1 MRAPLKKR
9 IMLENDRIPMMR
21 WEGMSIPLRNGSI
34 EEPLGFVEILHHV
47 GGKMNLRCGE
57 LAVWLVEFCGK
68 AVDQFVERHAGVGLD
83 MLVRGLEHGIGQL
96 GNASRK
102 NKLLGPFGPLLGTF
116 ACPHSHQSISKKAN
130 LWSDEPKMGKTQ
142 KEGVNDG
149 SVFGILGIK
158 SGAATRT
165 WSPGLGLQPASST
178 SREMKRALNL
188 RKDSDG
194 PGAAGDAVF

>member
-1 MRAPLKKR
+1 M
-9 IMLENDRIPMMR
+9 
-21 WEGMSIPLRNGSI
+21 
-34 EEPLGFVEILHHV
+34 
-47 GGKMNLRCGE
+47 
-57 LAVWLVEFCGK
+57 
-68 AVDQFVERHAGVGLD
+68 GLD

-96 GNASRK
+96 GNTSRK
-102 NKLLGPFGPLLGTF
+102 NKLLGPFGPLLGAF

-178 SREMKRALNL
+178 PREMQRALDL